1 MINFIEGKVVDK
13 QDGYVV
19 IENNQIGYEIFV
31 SNFTQNKLPFE
42 NEMARLFTYMSVRE
56 DGITLYGFF
65 SKEEKDMFLKLI
77 SVSGIGPKMAM
88 GILSNISIVD
98 LTNAIFR
105 QDIKM
110 LCTVKGLGKKTAERL
125 LVELKDKTL
134 PTSTMVES
142 EDVNMNYIDEAT
154 DALVSL
160 GVGKN
165 EAYRLARENAQQCS
179 SVEEIITKVLRGMGN
194 WWQLTIGLS
203 QALKMQVSLK

>member
-1 MINFIEGKVVDK
+1 
-13 QDGYVV
+13 
-19 IENNQIGYEIFV
+19 
-31 SNFTQNKLPFE
+31 
-42 NEMARLFTYMSVRE
+42 
-56 DGITLYGFF
+56 
-65 SKEEKDMFLKLI
+65 MFLKLI

-134 PTSTMVES
+134 PTTSMVES

-194 WWQLTIGLS
+194 
-203 QALKMQVSLK
+203 

>member
-194 WWQLTIGLS
+194 
-203 QALKMQVSLK
+203 

>member
-13 QDGYVV
+13 QEDYVV
-19 IENNQIGYEIFV
+19 IENNQIGYEIYV
-31 SNFTQNKLPFE
+31 SSFTQNTLIYQ
-42 NEMARLFTYMSVRE
+42 NEMARLFTYMHVRE
-56 DGITLYGFF
+56 DGITLYGFAT
-65 SKEEKDMFLKLI
+65 KEEKDMFLKLI

-134 PTSTMVES
+134 PTTVVSS
-142 EDVNMNYIDEAT
+142 DDNVNMSYVDEAT

-165 EAYRLARENAQQCS
+165 EAYRLARENAKECA

-194 WWQLTIGLS
+194 
-203 QALKMQVSLK
+203 

>member
-13 QDGYVV
+13 QEDYVV
-19 IENNQIGYEIFV
+19 IENNQIGYEIYV
-31 SNFTQNKLPFE
+31 SSFTQNTLIYQ
-42 NEMARLFTYMSVRE
+42 NEMARLFTYMNVRE
-56 DGITLYGFF
+56 DGITLYGFAN
-65 SKEEKDMFLKLI
+65 KEEKDMFLKLI

-134 PTSTMVES
+134 PSVVES
-142 EDVNMNYIDEAT
+142 SNDNINMSYIDEAT

-165 EAYRLARENAQQCS
+165 EAYRLARENAKECA

-194 WWQLTIGLS
+194 
-203 QALKMQVSLK
+203 